1 MNTRG
6 LVLELGG
13 TSARAET
20 RQVLTRAWNTSLI
33 FSTNKDLKTSAGTFR
48 VTQNAGDV
56 KHRQNYSAKGPN
68 QLSGLAMTYVSGK
81 DGTQGTD
88 EIVPVS
94 ATNVKYVY
102 DSSNFTR
109 YAREKSANR
118 FLQSVKNVNAS
129 ENNVVVSVSES
140 EGGGGEDVPAS

>member
-13 TSARAET
+13 TSNRAET

-33 FSTNKDLKTSAGTFR
+33 FSTNKDLKTTSGTFR

-56 KHRQNYSAKGPN
+56 KHRHNYSAKGPN

-81 DGTQGTD
+81 DGTQGI
-88 EIVPVS
+88 EEVVPVS

-109 YAREKSANR
+109 YSREKSMNR
-118 FLQSVKNVNAS
+118 FIQSANA
-129 ENNVVVSVSES
+129 V
-140 EGGGGEDVPAS
+140 